1 MHHSGEQDIHL
12 GDTKFGK
19 TTAPLRVHLHLQDEE
34 LVRSGGIAI
43 LHICRHN
50 ALARN
55 DQSYHWFFNE
65 EEEPMIIF

>member
-1 MHHSGEQDIHL
+1 MHHSREQDIHL

-50 ALARN
+50 ALA
-55 DQSYHWFFNE
+55 
-65 EEEPMIIF
+65 